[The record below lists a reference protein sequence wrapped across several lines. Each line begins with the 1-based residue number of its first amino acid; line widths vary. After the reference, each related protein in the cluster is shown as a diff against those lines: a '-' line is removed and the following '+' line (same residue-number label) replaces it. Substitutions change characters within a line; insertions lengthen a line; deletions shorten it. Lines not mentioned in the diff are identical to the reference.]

1 MYTDMLLYSLCET
14 ASEVDTYVRRKK
26 EGRGREGEREGEKY
40 RYKSW
45 CVSETCLEGQ
55 TLSR

>member
-1 MYTDMLLYSLCET
+1 MYKGMRLYSLCET
-14 ASEVDTYVRRKK
+14 ASEVDTYVERKK
-26 EGRGREGEREGEKY
+26 GEGERERG
-40 RYKSW
+40 RVRSTDKSW